1 MKRFEK
7 FVKEIFFAV
16 DVKGM
21 NENEKNTK
29 DSKMYANTAYN
40 TYAQNDIGV
49 ESPAKLVEMLY
60 EGVLRFN
67 AQAKKA
73 IKDENLEK
81 KVYWT
86 NRSISI
92 VVELVSTLDYSQG
105 QVAEY
110 LDGLYAYEIKLL
122 TLASLEND
130 TAKLDE
136 VSKVFKSLL
145 EAWRESTNVGK

>member
-1 MKRFEK
+1 MET
-7 FVKEIFFAV
+7 
-16 DVKGM
+16 
-21 NENEKNTK
+21 NEKKTK
-29 DSKMYANTAYN
+29 DSNMYANTAYN
-40 TYAQNDIGV
+40 TYAQNDTGV
-49 ESPAKLVEMLY
+49 ESPVKLIEMLY

-92 VVELVSTLDYSQG
+92 VTELISVIDASQG

-130 TAKLDE
+130 TEKLDE

-145 EAWRESTNVGK
+145 EAWRESTNVGN